1 MKLVIILN
9 ILLLAL
15 YSTCVKSEQ
24 DSDFILESSLITAS
38 AKFTTN
44 IFENSID
51 INQFGTFLLHLPS
64 SITYE
69 YATYTNEEETMFS
82 TPTQNNANLTTLK
95 TSTALQTNKSTAT
108 VTNPYRTR
116 ITLSDI
122 SKQNYSTYSTSMS
135 SNFKTKTSFGS
146 GNHGAVVIPTDT
158 LFFILSL
165 IFFLF

>member
-1 MKLVIILN
+1 MFS
-9 ILLLAL
+9 AL

-122 SKQNYSTYSTSMS
+122 IDCTISITSKIASTGVRPAIKTFLSGKSDDEIIEQVVS
-135 SNFKTKTSFGS
+135 SINLENGLHISYKNKYR
-146 GNHGAVVIPTDT
+146 
-158 LFFILSL
+158 
-165 IFFLF
+165 

>member
-15 YSTCVKSEQ
+15 YSTCVKSEEN
-24 DSDFILESSLITAS
+24 SDFILENSLITAS
-38 AKFTTN
+38 GDFTTN
-44 IFENSID
+44 IFENSMD
-51 INQFGTFLLHLPS
+51 TNQFGTFLLHLPS
-64 SITYE
+64 SMTYE
-69 YATYTNEEETMFS
+69 YATYPNEEEAMFS
-82 TPTQNNANLTTLK
+82 TPAQNNANITTPK

-135 SNFKTKTSFGS
+135 SNFKTKSNFTS
-146 GNHGAVVIPTDT
+146 GNHGSVVIPTDT